1 MYNLA
6 INTLRELLR
15 NRILSVILL
24 FACALIGFSIVL
36 ATLSLGES
44 KRIIVDFGL
53 SMIEIGGLIAVIFV
67 GGQILFREIE
77 GRTIYLIL
85 SKPIARKDY
94 ILGKFIGFWAVVLLI
109 VGIQGLVLLGIMAF
123 QSLAFDPL
131 IFIAL
136 ASIAVKLLLVFAI
149 ILFFSTFSSPLL
161 SILFT
166 LGVYISAHWITGVLD
181 MAIRNGN
188 TAMIYL
194 SKFLMTI
201 FPQFE
206 ALNSAKNTLGTP
218 VALDASFYA
227 TNFGVA
233 ALFLVL
239 TLIAASLIFEFK
251 KFENA

>member
-1 MYNLA
+1 
-6 INTLRELLR
+6 
-15 NRILSVILL
+15 
-24 FACALIGFSIVL
+24 
-36 ATLSLGES
+36 
-44 KRIIVDFGL
+44 
-53 SMIEIGGLIAVIFV
+53 
-67 GGQILFREIE
+67 
-77 GRTIYLIL
+77 
-85 SKPIARKDY
+85 
-94 ILGKFIGFWAVVLLI
+94 
-109 VGIQGLVLLGIMAF
+109 
-123 QSLAFDPL
+123 
-131 IFIAL
+131 
-136 ASIAVKLLLVFAI
+136 
-149 ILFFSTFSSPLL
+149 
-161 SILFT
+161 
-166 LGVYISAHWITGVLD
+166 